1 MVGSQAPK
9 RGRPPLKAPQVAKM
23 QAIVMTAAQDL
34 FAKEGYSAISMRRLA
49 KQVGCSP
56 MTLYTYYAGKID
68 ILHGLWSVVFSEV
81 FAKIENGTVRDAPP
95 SERLR
100 QAARAYVHYWLL
112 HPEHYR
118 MVFMS
123 EQVSQPEVT
132 AFLADPKTLAGFAIL
147 LAPLSEA
154 LDPATPADQLKL
166 KADLMMCGLQ
176 GIAHTLVT
184 VSGHSWSSA
193 DDLVDAMIDCC
204 LASFRHVHPWVRP
217 SQHGSG
223 S

>member
-1 MVGSQAPK
+1 MVGYQAPK

-34 FAKEGYSAISMRRLA
+34 FAKEGYSAISMLRLA

-56 MTLYTYYAGKID
+56 MTLYTYYACKID

-81 FAKIENGTVRDAPP
+81 FAKIETETVRDAPP

-132 AFLADPKTLAGFAIL
+132 AFLADPETLAGFAIL

-154 LDPATPADQLKL
+154 LAPATPADQLKL

-204 LASFRHVHPWVRP
+204 LA
-217 SQHGSG
+217 
-223 S
+223 